1 MATLQITLSPA
12 TAGPGQTV
20 TATYAISGA
29 DDVPASSQTVNVD
42 GTATVDG
49 VELDADVTLT
59 LTRPAVVYDKQY
71 QAPTA
76 PGLTFA
82 PTADPKVWTTVVP
95 A

>member
-1 MATLQITLSPA
+1 MAELSIALSPT
-12 TAGPGQTV
+12 TAGPGQVV
-20 TATYAISGA
+20 TATYQITGA
-29 DDVPASSQTVNVD
+29 DDIPASSQQIQVD

-59 LTRPAVVYDKQY
+59 LTKPAVTFDKQY

-76 PGLTFA
+76 PGLTFS
-82 PTADPKVWTTVVP
+82 PTSDPKVWRATVP